1 MTRLLTCLLVLAVS
15 TGGCDSSEMG
25 DPDRVALMRIRLQ
38 NTADP
43 SDSATITAS
52 DPDGD
57 GQFDFSGDALT
68 LRRESLYD
76 GTVELLETEG
86 GNDLVVA
93 IRADPE
99 LYLFDYFARADNGV
113 NFAAFV
119 FDRERDYQPDGRE
132 IWGVGLRFRVNVAS
146 SASGSGSLLTMLRRY
161 EPGTKT
167 EFLSETTVDIRLPT
181 YPVTLVAPGVSALPI
196 GS

>member
-1 MTRLLTCLLVLAVS
+1 
-15 TGGCDSSEMG
+15 
-25 DPDRVALMRIRLQ
+25 MRIRLQ
-38 NTADP
+38 NTADA

-57 GQFDFSGDALT
+57 GEFVFSGDALT

-76 GTVELLETEG
+76 GTVELLESEG
-86 GNDLVVA
+86 GEDLVAA
-93 IRADPE
+93 IRAAPD

-146 SASGSGSLLTMLRRY
+146 SASGTGFLLTMLRRY

-167 EFLSETTVDIRLPT
+167 GFLSDTTVDIRLPT
-181 YPVTLVAPGVSALPI
+181 YPVTLVAPSAGARPL
-196 GS
+196 GG